1 MKISLAASLASLLL
15 AGNALAA
22 DAPKANGFRI
32 ESEGQ
37 FARDYADS
45 VERIDAGVYLVTK
58 GPLAGKTIT
67 MGEAGLAY
75 DLAAL
80 RARVPESLR
89 ERAQIKSRI
98 KRLEGVRTRYA
109 ALHTLQS
116 RSAAKASTSSSLP
129 CVYYNPRNGTPTYY
143 SAFAYVNATAEY
155 YMSNGGG
162 GLNYYYARASATAS
176 GTVNRPGNVP
186 YGSGVLSAYAIAW
199 NHQTNVMV
207 QQFGYGPSASAG
219 TGYVYSGPAFSH
231 DLEAAAGVEGEGD
244 CYGYV
249 SISDALQ

>member
-22 DAPKANGFRI
+22 DAPKQDGFRI
-32 ESEGQ
+32 ESEAQLVG
-37 FARDYADS
+37 DYGDQL
-45 VERIDAGVYLVTK
+45 ERMAPGVYQIVK
-58 GPLAGKTIT
+58 GPLAGKTISL
-67 MGEAGLAY
+67 GETGLAY

-80 RARVPESLR
+80 RARIPESLR

-98 KRLEGVRTRYA
+98 KRLEGVRARYA
-109 ALHTLQS
+109 TLRTLQS

-129 CVYYNPRNGTPTYY
+129 CVYYNPRTGTPTFY
-143 SAFAYVNATAEY
+143 SAFAYVDATAGY

-162 GLNYYYARASATAS
+162 GLNYYYARASAGAS
-176 GTVNRPGNVP
+176 GTVNRPYNVP
-186 YGSGVLSAYAIAW
+186 YGSGVVSVYAIAW
-199 NHQTNVMV
+199 NHQTNTVA

-219 TGYVYSGPAFSH
+219 SGYVYSGPEFSH
-231 DLEAAAGVEGEGD
+231 NLEAAAGVEGEGD

-249 SISDALQ
+249 SISDALR